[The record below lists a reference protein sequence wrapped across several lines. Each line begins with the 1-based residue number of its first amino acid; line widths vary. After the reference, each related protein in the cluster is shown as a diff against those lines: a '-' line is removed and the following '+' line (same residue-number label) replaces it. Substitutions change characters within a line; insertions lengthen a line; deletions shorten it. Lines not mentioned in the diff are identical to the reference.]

1 MRGNVC
7 EFYDCIIYFIPH
19 LKNKANGDSFPNNSI
34 NLDKKNV
41 RTLSA
46 PFSLEDLL
54 RSERP
59 EIRDRLASMPIP
71 CGCGTDDHDKEKD
84 EKKTNN

>member
-34 NLDKKNV
+34 NLDTPCK
-41 RTLSA
+41 A
-46 PFSLEDLL
+46 IFLL
-54 RSERP
+54 
-59 EIRDRLASMPIP
+59 P
-71 CGCGTDDHDKEKD
+71 CKEKFNHLFLNI
-84 EKKTNN
+84 KQKCNHCNNDTYDDFYVDLKICGFKDNSH